1 MPAKMRR
8 GRGPLLPRRR
18 ANQGNISRNISVW
31 FGETRPP
38 RQGRHSGALNGVSRG
53 GRPRSRPWRGRPYHR
68 RWPKPPPALPFSHRC
83 SSLRSVCAQDDYIF
97 DEFGSLFCSGSD
109 ASAVLCDDDDMSWLN
124 AYGSNDA
131 LFPPTPAEAHP
142 PSPQHD
148 DGSHLTSSDGSRWA
162 SGCDV
167 LSASELPLLCKH
179 GR

>member
-1 MPAKMRR
+1 M
-8 GRGPLLPRRR
+8 G
-18 ANQGNISRNISVW
+18 
-31 FGETRPP
+31 
-38 RQGRHSGALNGVSRG
+38 NGVSRG

-131 LFPPTPAEAHP
+131 LFPPGAWFRPQPTFFGHLGPQRLPFFDAAALAGFRLVYALPPLQSWRTPSDRLMKTGYRRGCAHTALVP
-142 PSPQHD
+142 
-148 DGSHLTSSDGSRWA
+148 
-162 SGCDV
+162 V
-167 LSASELPLLCKH
+167 LS
-179 GR
+179 